1 MRFIFIFCLVFFVHY
16 TALAMPPTMR
26 LDEVKPG
33 MTGIAQTVIDSSGAI
48 RNFNVEI
55 VGTIDNGKGSTPYI
69 MAKASGEV
77 VNTTSGV
84 LQGMSG
90 SPVYINGKLVGA
102 LSAGF
107 KDYDPFTFLITPI
120 DYMTEIWNCPDYFYT
135 NRYASA
141 EDDTATETENDT
153 ETDNDTEK
161 NSDDDSTAEK
171 SSETDSDK
179 ISGTDENAD
188 SNKNS
193 DTEDKATF
201 EIEDTAVFIC
211 NGFNSAGINYLN
223 SIGFK
228 NLIPATSTE
237 PEIIF
242 DSDILPAQPFGVA
255 AVLGDFLVGAT
266 GTVTAIEGNNLIGF
280 GHSFIHGGN
289 VNFFLTEASV
299 IGTVKANAGG
309 MKIAKVGGVIGRVNQ
324 DRESGVG
331 GILGK
336 YPSIVPISVKVN
348 NDTYNSIIAYNETLL
363 PKLGAAI
370 AYSALN
376 KTCDSLEESTVTVSF
391 DIKTDVVS
399 SGTLSRQN
407 IYYSPADVGQLA
419 VSELMTA
426 LNLISS
432 NTTAESNIFGINVN
446 LNYEHKR
453 KTASL
458 VSATVEQKNI
468 KPGDEITLKIKLQP
482 YRSKEITLNVPYTV
496 PITARE
502 GAFVLDIHGGGLVP
516 VTAIQPAGVILPSTK
531 PPAEVYNEKIQNLL
545 NANKNNELIIK
556 PAAVVRT
563 EAELKAEVKRMKKL
577 SERLQKNG
585 IKPTPAKP

>member
-1 MRFIFIFCLVFFVHY
+1 MRFISVFFFVLFINV
-16 TALAMPPTMR
+16 AAFAMPPTMS

-33 MTGIAQTVIDSSGAI
+33 MKGIAQTVIDPSGAI
-48 RNFNVEI
+48 RTFNVEI
-55 VGTIDNGKGSTPYI
+55 VGTIDNGKGSSPYI

-107 KDYDPFTFLITPI
+107 KDLDPFVFLITPI
-120 DYMTEIWNCPDYFYT
+120 DYMTNIWSLPDYFYS
-135 NRYASA
+135 NIYAV
-141 EDDTATETENDT
+141 EENTETE
-153 ETDNDTEK
+153 EK
-161 NSDDDSTAEK
+161 NSDDTKDEDNEIDTN
-171 SSETDSDK
+171 SD
-179 ISGTDENAD
+179 N
-188 SNKNS
+188 NS
-193 DTEDKATF
+193 DTDSVDANKSENDDKA
-201 EIEDTAVFIC
+201 IFIC
-211 NGFNSAGINYLN
+211 NGFDSAGINFLN

-228 NLIPATSTE
+228 NLIPTASSE
-237 PEIIF
+237 PQIIF

-255 AVLGDFLVGAT
+255 AVMGDFLVGAT
-266 GTVTAIEGNNLIGF
+266 GTVTAIDGNNLVGF
-280 GHSFIHGGN
+280 GHSFAHGGN
-289 VNFFLTEASV
+289 VNFFMTEAQV
-299 IGTVKANAGG
+299 VGAVTGNAGG
-309 MKIAKVGGVIGRVNQ
+309 MKIAKVGGIIGRINQ

-348 NDTYNSIIAYNETLL
+348 NDTYNSIIAYNENLV

-370 AYSALN
+370 AYSALS
-376 KTCDSLEESTVTVSF
+376 KTCDSLEEATVKVSF
-391 DIKTDVVS
+391 DIKTNVVS

-426 LNLISS
+426 LTLISS
-432 NTTAESNIFGINVN
+432 NTTAESNILGIDVN

-458 VSATVEQKNI
+458 VSATVDRKNI

-502 GAFVLDIHGGGLVP
+502 GAFVLDIHGGGLIP
-516 VTAIQPAGVILPSTK
+516 VTAVQPAGVILPSTK

-577 SERLQKNG
+577 SERLQKSG
-585 IKPTPAKP
+585 ITPTPSKPAKFSTDYIVDNVIQCTINVDK